1 MSYQLTTT
9 TAPCFPWKTLALIPF
24 QPSPCPSITTV
35 IFIIFYQV
43 GAGGILHRKIQTFSF
58 SFASEW
64 IMIILSGR
72 QVRCKFRRII
82 SPYIS
87 LLMNRDIVRSS
98 DRSGM
103 NQVSYVLMHG
113 HRCRTFRL
121 NSCLSSET

>member
-1 MSYQLTTT
+1 VSYQLPTTT
-9 TAPCFPWKTLALIPF
+9 TPCFPWKILALIPF

-72 QVRCKFRRII
+72 QGRCKFRRIFFACI
-82 SPYIS
+82 A
-87 LLMNRDIVRSS
+87 LLMNHDHPVI
-98 DRSGM
+98 
-103 NQVSYVLMHG
+103 
-113 HRCRTFRL
+113 
-121 NSCLSSET
+121 